1 MSLQRDTVAIPFTS
15 GIQPATRAR
24 LLEPQKLLAAQNCF
38 FLQDQGPQKRFGHE
52 EHIVRTGGEYV
63 GLGGIVPPAAAPLRE
78 TFDPNDPQLPATWLY
93 GWGIYAVTHTDSS
106 APFVVSP
113 QPNVGQLFGTAAR
126 DSEVLA
132 WDGHRMFSFAPEQSS
147 KLGELQSGT
156 AATTTRGPSCMPS
169 LRSQTLAKISDSQ
182 RSPDS
187 ADNGTL
193 RVVAWINSDGTTVGY
208 SAYDS
213 NNRACLVSNATL
225 AFQGPVYLRC
235 LSVGNWFH
243 IVVADPTA
251 NSLELRSFHHE
262 LPTTVV
268 SRSLGTVNNQFDVKK
283 IDETKFVVAK
293 TKGGV
298 ATILILASDGS
309 TINAFTPALGGF
321 AATDNFAIAVEVDKS
336 WNIGFAWQTTGAPTA
351 VNFATYSA
359 GGLTI
364 TARQQVTTVA
374 ANRRMTLS
382 PRYVSNIW
390 DVFVEDVV
398 STIAQV
404 RAYGVVPGGAST
416 LMATRHRMVLSSHA
430 FRVGN
435 RNFVWCGS
443 WITGAASALQHT
455 FFLCDGGI
463 LPVGKMDYGT
473 ANVDISTTTL
483 TLPGI
488 NWYGDAPFKDRIVFH
503 GCLPYNTRVPITP
516 NTVSIGATGVQATPS
531 AVFTEASIRFYELD
545 FLPKMRFAQA
555 GRCAYFA
562 GAQLWACDGAE
573 NVEAVFHMAP
583 EGVSGVAA
591 GSGGNLSAGTYRYR
605 VDLCH
610 KNLQNEEVRS
620 WSVITSGITA
630 VTNDKITLT
639 IPVMPMTR
647 REDSYFLIFRTS
659 ANGTV
664 YYLANSRDPLSANFV
679 RNNQANASFTFVDT
693 LADATLITGEYH
705 PANTLGS
712 YVDPLP
718 APACELVAAGRD
730 RLWLAGGELAPG
742 EVAPSRLFYP
752 GQAPAFSPALNIQV
766 DRNAEPITA
775 VGFVGDLTAFFRRT
789 SIYILDSDGPDNSFS
804 GGPWPQP
811 RHTVA
816 DTGAVSQDSV
826 VTSVVGLWFQS
837 PAGLRRLNNGGGM
850 DVAAGH
856 DMDPT
861 VKGANYC
868 AAMVIPQYTQIRW
881 YSRDPA
887 KPTIVYN
894 YQIDAWATWP
904 AITSVGAVYWPNST
918 LAVLGRGDGKF
929 WVETD
934 GLYVD
939 GSSAYEMKVQTSW
952 LHAAHL
958 GDFQRIRRIA
968 LFGSVTMPTG
978 GEILQLT
985 TRFYYDERPF
995 FDEELIRQIPQVTGA
1010 LNTSSLWNLSTWGG
1024 SGVGTT
1030 WGNQGPW
1037 GDDQNASG
1045 STPTDAMFFRDG
1057 VFRLRERPHRQK
1069 CSVISVEFSDRG
1081 CITGRFEPVVICLEL
1096 GRKPGLDRIPT

>member
-1 MSLQRDTVAIPFTS
+1 MSLQRDTVAIPFIS

-24 LLEPQKLLAAQNCF
+24 LLQPQKLLAAQNCF
-38 FLQDQGPQKRFGHE
+38 FLQDQGPQKRFGHVD
-52 EHIVRTGGEYV
+52 HVVRTGSDYV
-63 GLGGIVPPAAAPLRE
+63 GLSGVTQPGAIESRE
-78 TFDPNDPQLPATWLY
+78 TFSPQDPQIPSTWLY
-93 GWGIYAVTHTDSS
+93 GWGIYAATHTDTA

-113 QPNVGQLFGTAAR
+113 QPNVGQLFGTAGR
-126 DSEVLA
+126 DSEILA
-132 WDGHRMFSFAPEQSS
+132 WDGHRMFSYAPSQSS
-147 KLGELQSGT
+147 KMGELQAGT

-169 LRSQTLAKISDSQ
+169 LRSQTLAKTSDSQ

-193 RVVAWINSDGTTVGY
+193 RVVAWLNSDGITGGY

-213 NNRACLVSNATL
+213 NNRACLISNATL
-225 AFQGPVYLRC
+225 TFQGPVYLRC

-243 IVVADPTA
+243 IIVADPTA

-262 LPTTVV
+262 LPGTIV

-293 TKGGV
+293 TKAGV
-298 ATILILASDGS
+298 ATILVLNTDGS

-321 AATDNFAIAVEVDKS
+321 AATDNFAISVEVDKS
-336 WNIGFAWQTTGAPTA
+336 SNIGLAWQTTGAPTT
-351 VNFATYSA
+351 VSFATYTTA
-359 GGLTI
+359 GATV
-364 TARQQVTTVA
+364 TVRQQVATVA
-374 ANRRMTLS
+374 ANRRMTIS

-390 DVFVEDVV
+390 DVFLEDLV
-398 STIAQV
+398 STITQV
-404 RAYGVVPGGAST
+404 RSYGVVPAGAST

-443 WITGAASALQHT
+443 WLTGAANALQRT
-455 FFLCDGGI
+455 FFLCDGAL

-483 TLPGI
+483 TLPGV
-488 NWYGDAPFKDRIVFH
+488 NWRGLTPYKDRIVFH
-503 GCLPYNTRVPITP
+503 GTLPYNTRVPITP
-516 NTVSIGATGVQATPS
+516 NTVTSTSGVQASPS
-531 AVFTEASIRFYELD
+531 AVFTESSIHFYELD
-545 FLPKMRFAQA
+545 FLPRMRTAQA

-573 NVEAVFHMAP
+573 NVEATFHMAP
-583 EGVSGVAA
+583 EGVTGVAA
-591 GSGGNLSAGTYRYR
+591 GSGGSLSAGVYRYR

-620 WSVITSGITA
+620 WSIITSGITT
-630 VTNDKITLT
+630 VGSDKITLT

-664 YYLANSRDPLSANFV
+664 YYLANSRDPLSANFL
-679 RNNQANASFTFVDT
+679 RNNQANASFTYVDT
-693 LADATLITGEYH
+693 LVDTTLVTGEYH
-705 PANTLGS
+705 PANALGS
-712 YVDPLP
+712 YIDPLP

-752 GQAPAFSPALNIQV
+752 GQAPAFSPAVNIQV
-766 DRNAEPITA
+766 DRSVEPITA
-775 VGFVGDLTAFFRRT
+775 IGFVADLTVFFRRT

-816 DTGAVSQDSV
+816 DTGAISQDSV
-826 VTSVVGLWFQS
+826 VNSVVGLWFLS
-837 PAGLRRLNNGGGM
+837 PAGIRRLNNGGGM
-850 DVAAGH
+850 DVVAGH
-856 DMDPT
+856 DMDPA
-861 VKGANYC
+861 VKDANYC
-868 AAMVIPQYTQIRW
+868 AAMVVPQFTQIRW
-881 YSRDPA
+881 YSRDA
-887 KPTIVYN
+887 SQPTVVYN

-904 AITSVGAVYWPNST
+904 ALSSVGAIYWPNST
-918 LAVLGRGDGKF
+918 LAVLARGDGRL

-934 GLYVD
+934 GSYLD
-939 GSSAYEMKVQTSW
+939 ASSGYEMKVQTSW
-952 LHAAHL
+952 LHAAQL
-958 GDFQRIRRIA
+958 GDFQRLRRIA

-978 GEILQLT
+978 GETLQLT

-995 FDEELIRQIPQVTGA
+995 FDEELVRAIPQVTGA

-1024 SGVGTT
+1024 NGATAT
-1030 WGNQGPW
+1030 WGNEGPW
-1037 GDDQNASG
+1037 GDDQNANG
-1045 STPTDAMFFRDG
+1045 VAPTDSLFFRDG
-1057 VFRLRERPHRQK
+1057 VFRLRERPGRQK
-1069 CSVISVEFSDRG
+1069 CSVVSIEFSDRG

-1096 GRKPGLDRIPT
+1096 ARKQGLDRIAT